1 MSMSTGKR
9 IVALLALF
17 GVTTALH
24 AATASFADF
33 DTRARAGERLNVV
46 YLGASLTY
54 SANATD
60 PNVTGFRGLMGD
72 YLEKRYPKAHFR
84 FFDAAIGGTTSK
96 LALFRLERD
105 VLSKKPDLVFLDF
118 VCNDGGDN
126 VNADNTCAYE
136 QILRTLIGKGVPV
149 EQLFFTFRWWMEKDG
164 DCEKNVPRQRLYANL
179 GRYYGTPC
187 ADAATVIRRKLV
199 AKETTLDEI
208 WPIDGGHPADP
219 GYKLFFEAAKIAF
232 ERAVA
237 EKAICQVPSEP
248 LYGSVEDVQRRPLLL
263 FVSQQ
268 PAGWRQDRS
277 FRTSMWYDGLSSRW
291 LGEWVTR
298 IDATA
303 SSVGLVVTG
312 NIFAFFG
319 EADGQTALPLEV
331 SVDGGKPERMD
342 FTHGESGRLV
352 VYREKFV
359 GDWTKGE
366 GKDHIVS
373 IKPIPDAKKPN
384 GEVRIESVMSGTFR
398 PTALALMIAQGE
410 ATGMSLPR
418 GEAVSRPLE
427 KDIDLDALDHAR
439 GKK

>member
-1 MSMSTGKR
+1 MSMSIGKFLCALV
-9 IVALLALF
+9 IAMGLVPVAGARS
-17 GVTTALH
+17 V
-24 AATASFADF
+24 SFADF
-33 DTRARAGERLNVV
+33 DERARAGESLNVV
-46 YLGASLTY
+46 YFGASLTY
-54 SANATD
+54 SANASD
-60 PNVTGFRGLMGD
+60 PDKTGFRGLMSD
-72 YLEKRYPKAHFR
+72 YLEQRYPKASFR

-96 LALFRLERD
+96 LGLFRLERD

-149 EQLFFTFRWWMEKDG
+149 EQLFFTFRWWMEKEG
-164 DCEKNVPRQRLYANL
+164 DYEKIVPRQRLYKNL
-179 GRYYGTPC
+179 CRHYGTPY
-187 ADAATVIRRKLV
+187 AEAANLIRAKLE
-199 AKETTLDEI
+199 AKETTLDTI
-208 WPIDGGHPADP
+208 WAIDGGHPVDL
-219 GYKLFFEAAKIAF
+219 GYRYFFEVAKLAF

-237 EKAICQVPSEP
+237 DRVVCRVPDEP
-248 LYGSVEDVQRRPLLL
+248 LYGSVEDAVRRPLVLL
-263 FVSQQ
+263 TQVQ
-268 PAGWRQDRS
+268 PKDWRQDRS
-277 FRTSMWYDGLSSRW
+277 FDTAMWRDGLPRRW
-291 LGEWVTR
+291 LGEKVTR
-298 IDATA
+298 LDAKAFATGL
-303 SSVGLVVTG
+303 SVKG
-312 NIFAFFG
+312 NLFAFFG
-319 EADGQTALPLEV
+319 EADGSTALPLEV

-342 FTHGESGRLV
+342 FTHGEAGRLV

-384 GEVRIESVMSGTFR
+384 GEVRIESVMSATFR
-398 PTALALMIAQGE
+398 PTPRALEIAKGE

-427 KDIDLDALDHAR
+427 KSVNLDKIDHAR